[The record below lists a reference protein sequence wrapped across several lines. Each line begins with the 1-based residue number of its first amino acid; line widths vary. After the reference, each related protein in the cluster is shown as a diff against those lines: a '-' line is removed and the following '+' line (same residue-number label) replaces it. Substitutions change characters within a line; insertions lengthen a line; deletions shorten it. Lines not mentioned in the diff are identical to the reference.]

1 MSVWLC
7 RAGRYGEHEARFL
20 EENKIFY
27 TFDEIGVSLASFG
40 SRRDLQEY
48 FLAIAP
54 ATKENAARVYAGQG
68 YVFCNEM
75 NVGDWVITPSKT
87 SPGLLRFAEVSGEYE
102 FDGNAEDN
110 YRHAR
115 SVKWFAEMRREQ
127 FDQEIQSA
135 FGALMTICKIK
146 QEERIKRT
154 VSSFLDSAD
163 CATILPHPPPNLE
176 LLSLDTISEYI
187 IRNFKGH
194 GLARI
199 VEEILRAKG
208 FTVFRSPKG
217 ADHGVDLLA
226 SSGSLGFASPKICVQ
241 VKSTEDAVE
250 RVVLDQLI
258 GTMANVGAEY
268 GLLVSWGGFKSS
280 IIRDIPMQFF
290 KVRLWSRM
298 DIINEL
304 LQCYDLL
311 REEIKQEIPLK
322 RIWILDSEEQV

>member
-87 SPGLLRFAEVSGEYE
+87 SPGLLRFAEVSGGYE
-102 FDGNAEDN
+102 FDGNAEDK

-115 SVKWFAEMRREQ
+115 SVKWFAEMQREQ

-135 FGALMTICKIK
+135 LGALMTICKIK
-146 QEERIKRT
+146 QEERIKRA

-163 CATILPHPPPNLE
+163 CTSIFTPPPPNLE

-194 GLARI
+194 GLAHI
-199 VEEILRAKG
+199 VEEILKAKG

-258 GTMANVGAEY
+258 GTMTNVGAEH

-298 DIINEL
+298 EIISEL

-311 REEIKQEIPLK
+311 GEEIKQEIPLK
-322 RIWILDSEEQV
+322 RIWILDREEQE

>member
-7 RAGRYGEHEARFL
+7 RAGRNGEHEARFL

-27 TFDEIGVSLASFG
+27 TFDEIGISLSTFG

-48 FLAIAP
+48 FVKVAP
-54 ATKENAARVYAGQG
+54 TIKENAARVYAGQG

-75 NVGDWVITPSKT
+75 AVGDWVITPSKT
-87 SPGLLRFAEVSGEYE
+87 SPGLLRFAEISGEYI
-102 FDGNAEDN
+102 FDGSAEDY

-127 FDQEIQSA
+127 FEPDIQSA
-135 FGALMTICKIK
+135 LGALMTICKIK
-146 QEERIKRT
+146 QEERIKRI
-154 VSSFLDSAD
+154 VSSSLHSVNHTKDF
-163 CATILPHPPPNLE
+163 TTQPQNLE
-176 LLSLDTISEYI
+176 ILSLDTISGYI
-187 IRNFKGH
+187 IQNYKGH

-199 VEEILRAKG
+199 VEAILKAKG
-208 FTVFRSPKG
+208 FTVFHSPKG

-241 VKSTEDAVE
+241 VKSTEEAVE

-290 KVRLWSRM
+290 KVRLWSRIE
-298 DIINEL
+298 IINEL
-304 LQCYDLL
+304 LQYYELL
-311 REEIKQEIPLK
+311 DEELKQEIPLK
-322 RIWILDSEEQV
+322 RIWILDSDG

>member
-87 SPGLLRFAEVSGEYE
+87 SPGLLRFAEVLGEYE
-102 FDGNAEDN
+102 FDGNAEDK

-115 SVKWFAEMRREQ
+115 SVKWFAEMHREQ

-163 CATILPHPPPNLE
+163 CTIILPTPTPNLE

>member
-7 RAGRYGEHEARFL
+7 RAGKYGEHEARFL

-27 TFDEIGVSLASFG
+27 TFEEIDIPLSTFG

-48 FLAIAP
+48 FIKVAP
-54 ATKENAARVYAGQG
+54 TIKENAARVYAGQV

-75 NVGDWVITPSKT
+75 AVGDWVITPSKT
-87 SPGLLRFAEVSGEYE
+87 SPGLLRFAEISGEYI
-102 FDGNAEDN
+102 FDGGAEDN

-115 SVKWFAEMRREQ
+115 PVKWFTEMRREQ
-127 FDQEIQSA
+127 FEPDIQSA
-135 FGALMTICKIK
+135 LGALMTICKIK
-146 QEERIKRT
+146 QEERIKCI
-154 VSSFLDSAD
+154 VS
-163 CATILPHPPPNLE
+163 LPPNDANNKKIFAMSNQNLE

-187 IRNFKGH
+187 IQNYKGH
-194 GLARI
+194 GLARVI
-199 VEEILRAKG
+199 EAILKAKG
-208 FTVFRSPKG
+208 FTVFRGPKG

-241 VKSTEDAVE
+241 IKSTEDAIE

-290 KVRLWSRM
+290 KVRLWSRIE
-298 DIINEL
+298 IINEL
-304 LQCYDLL
+304 LKCYEMLD
-311 REEIKQEIPLK
+311 EELKQEIPLK
-322 RIWILDSEEQV
+322 RIWILDGEG